1 MLPSGWIRSFAS
13 SAPSRATGWADDY
26 SRQSAWVLHRND
38 PPTLREIA
46 KSTYFDGDA
55 VAGDAVTD
63 VPECGVGDID
73 VRSDGQ
79 TVGAQV
85 DAVGFADLDLLPAPQ
100 GHRQTVDEGGGAG
113 HQQSLA
119 DQAERTVEVQKVRRE
134 RHTLDGVAERGRGL
148 CSQRAPSALDASPE
162 LPTKTCLS

>member
-1 MLPSGWIRSFAS
+1 MRALHPERSQPAGSAVLTHLLPSGWIRSFAS

-85 DAVGFADLDLLPAPQ
+85 DAVGFADLDLLPARRATGRPST
-100 GHRQTVDEGGGAG
+100 RAAG
-113 HQQSLA
+113 
-119 DQAERTVEVQKVRRE
+119 QATSSPSMVVVPSC
-134 RHTLDGVAERGRGL
+134 GRY
-148 CSQRAPSALDASPE
+148 
-162 LPTKTCLS
+162 